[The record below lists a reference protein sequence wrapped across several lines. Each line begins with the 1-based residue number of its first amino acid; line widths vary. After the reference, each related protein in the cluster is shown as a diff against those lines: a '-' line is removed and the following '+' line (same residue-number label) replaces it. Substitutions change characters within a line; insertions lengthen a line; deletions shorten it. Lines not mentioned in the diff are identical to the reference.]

1 MTLALTDKTRR
12 VVHADK
18 LTIVNVNDLEFLF
31 VRFISSGC
39 TSVVS
44 NYYNELSSARDR
56 TVGFTHWS
64 VKIPLT
70 IMSVILI
77 FRSISLRLVP
87 VSALSVVL
95 LTTIPLP

>member
-1 MTLALTDKTRR
+1 MQ
-12 VVHADK
+12 
-18 LTIVNVNDLEFLF
+18 
-31 VRFISSGC
+31 FISSGR
-39 TSVVS
+39 TSIV
-44 NYYNELSSARDR
+44 NHYYSELSSVIDR
-56 TVGFTHWS
+56 TVGLTHWS

-77 FRSISLRLVP
+77 FRSMRLRLVP